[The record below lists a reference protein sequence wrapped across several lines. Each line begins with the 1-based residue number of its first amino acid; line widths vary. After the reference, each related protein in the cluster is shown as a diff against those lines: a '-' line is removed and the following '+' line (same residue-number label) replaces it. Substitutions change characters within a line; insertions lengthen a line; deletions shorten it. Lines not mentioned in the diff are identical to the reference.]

1 MLKRN
6 DKCYCGS
13 GKKYKNCCMNKDRE
27 EKVEML
33 NKQAL
38 DSKKEKIDK
47 KYTGAIIKLSGYL
60 EELIVGDEKFAKY
73 EEEARKA
80 FFDENMENN
89 MVANRFFASY
99 FSYDYAIGREMT
111 PAVYV
116 ANNKRF
122 TNDEKQI
129 IYGCVNSYPSMFEID
144 SINGREVI
152 IKDVF
157 SNRKFNTLDSKIL
170 GEFNVG
176 DYILARPIL
185 VEDTFVLI
193 DLTIRIQKETKD
205 LIYKSIMDAFE
216 ASKEA
221 NPNIGIE
228 YFVMI
233 NTLFFYKY
241 MIQLLQASSYS
252 EEEETVELED
262 AEEVKEV
269 VEKELEEAEET
280 VDEAVEEA
288 LEVEEVVEGIEEL
301 DEVAKL
307 ISSNISEKEVLDEA
321 LKLWDI
327 VAKNTEITGSEGGW
341 AAGLEYNYRKSLGET
356 VTQNEVAKAYGVSAS
371 TLAKRN
377 KEITALVSDK

>member
-1 MLKRN
+1 MSKSNELKRN

-27 EKVEML
+27 QKVTRMNE
-33 NKQAL
+33 QAL

-47 KYTGAIIKLSGYL
+47 KYTESIIKLSGYL

-99 FSYDYAIGREMT
+99 FSYDYAIGRDVT
-111 PAVYV
+111 PAIYV
-116 ANNKRF
+116 VNNKKF
-122 TNDEKQI
+122 TTAEKRI
-129 IYGCVNSYPSMFEID
+129 IQGCVNSYPSMFEID
-144 SINGREVI
+144 SINGKEVV

-157 SNRKFNTLDSKIL
+157 SQRKFNTLDSKIL

-176 DYILARPIL
+176 DFILARPIL

-193 DLTIRIQKETKD
+193 DLTIRIQNETKE
-205 LIYKSIMDAFE
+205 LIYKSIMEAFE

-221 NPNIGIE
+221 NPNINIE
-228 YFVMI
+228 YFVML

-241 MIQLLQASSYS
+241 MIQLLQASSYMEDKEENEEAAEKTEKTS
-252 EEEETVELED
+252 ESVNDSED
-262 AEEVKEV
+262 AKAEKL
-269 VEKELEEAEET
+269 VEKAAE
-280 VDEAVEEA
+280 VSDDM
-288 LEVEEVVEGIEEL
+288 

-307 ISSNISEKEVLDEA
+307 ISANISDKEILDGA
-321 LKLWDI
+321 LKLWNS
-327 VAKNTEITGSEGGW
+327 VVGKTEITGSEGGW

-356 VTQNEVAKAYGVSAS
+356 VTQNEVAKGYGVSAS

-377 KEITALVSDK
+377 KEITALVSGK

>member
-1 MLKRN
+1 
-6 DKCYCGS
+6 
-13 GKKYKNCCMNKDRE
+13 
-27 EKVEML
+27 
-33 NKQAL
+33 
-38 DSKKEKIDK
+38 
-47 KYTGAIIKLSGYL
+47 
-60 EELIVGDEKFAKY
+60 
-73 EEEARKA
+73 
-80 FFDENMENN
+80 
-89 MVANRFFASY
+89 
-99 FSYDYAIGREMT
+99 
-111 PAVYV
+111 
-116 ANNKRF
+116 
-122 TNDEKQI
+122 
-129 IYGCVNSYPSMFEID
+129 
-144 SINGREVI
+144 
-152 IKDVF
+152 
-157 SNRKFNTLDSKIL
+157 
-170 GEFNVG
+170 
-176 DYILARPIL
+176 
-185 VEDTFVLI
+185 
-193 DLTIRIQKETKD
+193 
-205 LIYKSIMDAFE
+205 MDAFE

-262 AEEVKEV
+262 AEEV
-269 VEKELEEAEET
+269 EKELEEAEET

-288 LEVEEVVEGIEEL
+288 LEVEEAVEGIEEL

-356 VTQNEVAKAYGVSAS
+356 VTQNEVAKSYGVSAS

>member
-13 GKKYKNCCMNKDRE
+13 GKKYKNCCMEKDKEQKILR
-27 EKVEML
+27 L
-33 NKQAL
+33 NNEAL

-73 EEEARKA
+73 EEEARNA
-80 FFDENMENN
+80 FFDDNIENN
-89 MVANRFFASY
+89 MIANRFFASY
-99 FSYDYAIGREMT
+99 FSYDYAIGRDVT

-116 ANNKRF
+116 ANTKKF
-122 TNDEKQI
+122 TNSEKQVI
-129 IYGCVNSYPSMFEID
+129 NSCVNSYPSMFEID
-144 SINGREVI
+144 SISGREVI

-176 DYILARPIL
+176 DYILARPIY
-185 VEDTFVLI
+185 VEDTYVLI

-205 LIYKSIMDAFE
+205 IMYNSIMEAFE
-216 ASKEA
+216 TSKKA
-221 NPNIGIE
+221 NPNLSID
-228 YFVMI
+228 YFVML

-252 EEEETVELED
+252 EAKEELLE
-262 AEEVKEV
+262 AAGSEEVEV
-269 VEKELEEAEET
+269 KNEEVEQSSEKDVEAGK
-280 VDEAVEEA
+280 VEEA
-288 LEVEEVVEGIEEL
+288 SKEDDKVAGLIRENMSGSEHLEGALNMWNSV
-301 DEVAKL
+301 
-307 ISSNISEKEVLDEA
+307 SSKIQL
-321 LKLWDI
+321 
-327 VAKNTEITGSEGGW
+327 TGSENGW
-341 AAGLEYNYRKSLGET
+341 AAGFEYYYRKANGEN
-356 VTQNEVAKAYGVSAS
+356 VTQNEVAKGYGVSSS

-377 KEITALVSDK
+377 KEISALVSEM

>member
-13 GKKYKNCCMNKDRE
+13 GKKYKNCCMDKDRE
-27 EKVEML
+27 EKVEKL

-47 KYTGAIIKLSGYL
+47 KYTAAIIKLSGYL
-60 EELIVGDEKFAKY
+60 EELIVSDEKFAKY

-80 FFDENMENN
+80 FFDENTEKS

-99 FSYDYAIGREMT
+99 FSYDYVIGRDMT

-116 ANNKRF
+116 VNNKRF
-122 TNDEKQI
+122 TNDEKLVI
-129 IYGCVNSYPSMFEID
+129 HGCVNSYPSMFEID
-144 SINGREVI
+144 SINGREVV

-157 SNRKFNTLDSKIL
+157 SNRKYNTLDSKIL
-170 GEFNVG
+170 GEFNTG

-205 LIYKSIMDAFE
+205 LIYNSIMEAFE
-216 ASKEA
+216 SSKKA
-221 NPNIGIE
+221 NPSISIE
-228 YFVMI
+228 YFVML

-241 MIQLLQASSYS
+241 MVQLLQSNSYVDDGEVEDVEINS
-252 EEEETVELED
+252 ETE
-262 AEEVKEV
+262 
-269 VEKELEEAEET
+269 EET
-280 VDEAVEEA
+280 VDEEIKMEA
-288 LEVEEVVEGIEEL
+288 SEDI

-307 ISSNISEKEVLDEA
+307 ISANIADKEVLEGA
-321 LKLWDI
+321 LKLWKQVI
-327 VAKNTEITGSEGGW
+327 ENTEITGSESGW
-341 AAGLEYNYRKSLGET
+341 AAGLEYNYRKSLGES
-356 VTQNEVAKAYGVSAS
+356 VTQNEIAKSYGVSSS

-377 KEITALVSDK
+377 KEITALTLDK